1 MAINPNTVNILNVS
15 ELQDANNIQNA
26 DLLIVGQGIY
36 ARKSTILSLYN
47 KFGID
52 VLKNDLDLL
61 INRVDDLELQ
71 TPVLYTP
78 QLLTAPQQQTARE
91 NIKAAFADDVAA
103 LQGLQFESDQAT
115 ATLTIKDG
123 NGLVLTTISLMYLN
137 NEGTKF
143 IYNPTTQ
150 ELELWNDQGDLLSS
164 VPVSAFVSNLV
175 SNANWN
181 GTTPSRLDFKDNT
194 GVVLFSIDYSI
205 SNIQGL
211 ANALAGKADKDG
223 GNITN
228 VAQWKTTLGIDD
240 KVSKSGDIMSGN
252 LRFTD
257 DISSIFGNGNR
268 FGIKYDP
275 FFGGLNILRLGFT
288 DGVLFLKDND
298 NVGIGMTNP
307 QAKLDV
313 NGDVKTLAHNGSLQ
327 WNQAY
332 NERVTQFN
340 TTYTT
345 NVYTFSLLL
354 GNGTTK
360 STNLQVSASH
370 FTIGVNGVL
379 QLNNTIAQKINNS
392 ATQTY
397 VDNKIAAIPPQRRY
411 NLNDTNNNDFIEG
424 ISKLDSFPISGLE
437 VVVFNALTS
446 QFENPL
452 VVSDF
457 KDSFMSICGLLVDNN
472 VIIKGLV
479 GTTSDLTS
487 LINSGKFHLCMA
499 YANTGSIYTG
509 TIEWMSS
516 QDIYMHRKGTTAA
529 EIKDIIKIADIVSP
543 NSVFVNPKNI

>member
-1 MAINPNTVNILNVS
+1 MDATVKLLLDKVTQLTNKFNSMTLNSKKIHELINT
-15 ELQDANNIQNA
+15 NIQDGLFIAVSDGDQTFKTEYKPSEVSPDDIENLLKMALKA
-26 DLLIVGQGIY
+26 DLNIP
-36 ARKSTILSLYN
+36 SLYIEDFKGN
-47 KFGID
+47 
-52 VLKNDLDLL
+52 VLTTLD
-61 INRVDDLELQ
+61 ISFITEDSVK
-71 TPVLYTP
+71 YTP
-78 QLLTAPQQQTARE
+78 QTKTPQEQQTARE
-91 NIKAAFADDVAA
+91 NIKAAFADDVSA
-103 LQGLQFESDQAT
+103 LQGLQFESDQAN

-137 NEGTKF
+137 NEVTKF

-164 VPVSAFVSNLV
+164 VPVSAFVSNLA

-181 GTTPSRLDFKDNT
+181 GTTPSKLDFKDNT

-211 ANALAGKADKDG
+211 TAALAGKANTTGNYPNLTVGKAELATLWG
-223 GNITN
+223 GAEYNNSVSSNIGN
-228 VAQWKTTLGIDD
+228 FLVYDPSDYCYHPADVSVVKNTLGIN
-240 KVSKSGDIMSGN
+240 DIN
-252 LRFTD
+252 
-257 DISSIFGNGNR
+257 
-268 FGIKYDP
+268 
-275 FFGGLNILRLGFT
+275 
-288 DGVLFLKDND
+288 
-298 NVGIGMTNP
+298 
-307 QAKLDV
+307 
-313 NGDVKTLAHNGSLQ
+313 

-345 NVYTFSLLL
+345 SVYTFSLLL
-354 GNGTTK
+354 GNGVTK
-360 STNLQVSASH
+360 STNLQVGTSY
-370 FTIGVNGVL
+370 FTIDSNGVL
-379 QLNNTIAQKINNS
+379 QLNNAIAQKINNS

-397 VDNKIAAIPPQRRY
+397 VDNKVASIPPQRRY
-411 NLNDTNNNDFIEG
+411 NLNDTNNNDLIEG

-437 VVVFNALTS
+437 VVVFDALTS

-499 YANTGSIYTG
+499 YANTGSIYSG

-529 EIKDIIKIADIVSP
+529 EIKDIIKIVDIVSP